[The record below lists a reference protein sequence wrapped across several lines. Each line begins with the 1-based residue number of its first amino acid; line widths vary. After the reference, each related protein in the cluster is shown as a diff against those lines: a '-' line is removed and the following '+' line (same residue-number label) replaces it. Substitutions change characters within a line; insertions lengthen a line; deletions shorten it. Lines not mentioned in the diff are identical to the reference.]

1 VLFVKKTAGVN
12 TFFIK
17 RRSDM
22 KTWVVDPDHSV
33 AAFSIRH
40 MMIAQVRGQF
50 NKIEGSV
57 RFDPV
62 DISGSSV
69 ELTIDASSVISG
81 VAKRDEHL
89 MTADFL
95 DTGKYPVITF
105 KSRQIKALSPGRGL
119 VTGDLTLHGVTRS
132 ITVEVSYT
140 DPVKDPF
147 GDGLTMGFAISATL
161 NREDYGITWNHPMP
175 DFGVMLGL
183 EVELLI
189 DLEADLAPD

>member
-1 VLFVKKTAGVN
+1 
-12 TFFIK
+12 
-17 RRSDM
+17 M
-22 KTWVVDPDHSV
+22 KTWTVDPDHSV

-50 NKIEGSV
+50 NKIAGAV
-57 RFDPV
+57 RFDPD

-69 ELTIDASSVISG
+69 ELTIGASSVLSG
-81 VAKRDEHL
+81 VGKRDTHL
-89 MTADFL
+89 MSADFL
-95 DTGKYPVITF
+95 DTQKYPVISF
-105 KSRQIKALSPGRGL
+105 KSSHVQALAPGRAR

-140 DPVKDPF
+140 APVKDPF
-147 GDGLTMGFAISATL
+147 GDGLTMGFALAATI
-161 NREDYGITWNHPMP
+161 NREDYGIRWNQPMP
-175 DFGVMLGL
+175 DFGVMLGH

>member
-1 VLFVKKTAGVN
+1 
-12 TFFIK
+12 
-17 RRSDM
+17 M

-50 NKIEGSV
+50 NKIEGFI
-57 RFDPV
+57 RFDPD
-62 DISGSSV
+62 DISASSV

-89 MTADFL
+89 MSADFL
-95 DTGKYPVITF
+95 DTAKYPAISF
-105 KSRQIKALSPGRGL
+105 KSSKIQALAPGRGL
-119 VTGDLTLHGVTRS
+119 VTGDLTLHGVTKS

-147 GDGLTMGFAISATL
+147 GDGLSRGFAIAAKLT
-161 NREDYGITWNHPMP
+161 REDFGIMWNQPMP
-175 DFGVMLGL
+175 DFGVMLGH
-183 EVELLI
+183 EIELLI
-189 DLEADLAPD
+189 DLEADLESDQID

>member
-1 VLFVKKTAGVN
+1 
-12 TFFIK
+12 
-17 RRSDM
+17 M

-57 RFDPV
+57 SFDPA

-69 ELTIDASSVISG
+69 ELTIYASSVLTG
-81 VAKRDEHL
+81 VGKRDAHL
-89 MTADFL
+89 MSADFL
-95 DTGKYPVITF
+95 DTGKYPVISF
-105 KSRQIKALSPGRGL
+105 KSSHIQALAPGSVL

-132 ITVEVSYT
+132 ITVEISYT

-147 GDGLTMGFAISATL
+147 GDGLSMGFAMAATL
-161 NREDYGITWNHPMP
+161 NREDYGITWNQPMP
-175 DFGVMLGL
+175 DFGVMLGQK
-183 EVELLI
+183 VELLI
-189 DLEADLAPD
+189 DLEADLEAEQT

>member
-1 VLFVKKTAGVN
+1 
-12 TFFIK
+12 
-17 RRSDM
+17 M
-22 KTWVVDPDHSV
+22 KTWVIDPDHSV

-50 NKIEGSV
+50 NKIEGTV
-57 RFDPV
+57 RFDPD

-81 VAKRDEHL
+81 VGKRDTHL
-89 MTADFL
+89 RTADFL
-95 DTGKYPVITF
+95 DTEKYPLITF
-105 KSRQIKALSPGRGL
+105 KSSHIQALAPGRVR
-119 VTGDLTLHGVTRS
+119 VTGDLTLRGVTRS

-147 GDGLTMGFAISATL
+147 GDGLTRGFAIAAKL
-161 NREDYGITWNHPMP
+161 NREDYGITWNQPMP
-175 DFGVMLGL
+175 DFGVMLGN

-189 DLEADLAPD
+189 DLEADLALSRHK